1 MLNDIGK
8 VDNVHRPD
16 VVKGSRERG
25 NKGSNKGSNK
35 DHSPTA
41 NSQDTKKEESQEEEN
56 SSHLLDIRI

>member
-25 NKGSNKGSNK
+25 NKGSNK

>member
-16 VVKGSRERG
+16 IVKDSRERG
-25 NKGSNKGSNK
+25 NQGSDK
-35 DHSPTA
+35 DHSPAA
-41 NSQDTKKEESQEEEN
+41 NTQNTKTNKEESQDEGD